1 MNRVV
6 VQVLVVIGALIVSS
20 VAFAGAPRL
29 VNYQGTVSDAGGPLD
44 GPYNISFTL
53 YPDSLSSTVL
63 WTELHVAVPV
73 DDGLFNVVLG
83 RYTAIPDSL
92 FERDE
97 LWIGI
102 TIGNDPEIDPRMR
115 LTSVPW
121 AIRAAVADSALTASG
136 VPSHNHDDLYYT
148 EAELNTPGVIND
160 PSNPVDWTKL
170 KNVPAGFA
178 DGIDDGGG
186 GGGDITAVI
195 AGDGLAGGGDIGDVV
210 LTVQPGH
217 GIIVDPIDGVSVQA
231 GEGISVDPGLGVSIA
246 VGGVQEHMLGDSVVT
261 GAKIASNSVTAAQI
275 APGTI
280 TAGEIQANTI
290 TSAQI
295 APSTITSAQIAA
307 STITAGEIANKTITA
322 GQIAASTITA
332 SEILNN
338 TITSSQIAA
347 QTITSAEIQS
357 NTITAAQLSMDAVDT
372 DEIASGAVTAAKLD
386 ADAVTT
392 DKILNGTILLTDFN
406 QNGADSG
413 QVMKW
418 NGASWAIDDDAVGG
432 GGDITGVT
440 AGDGLTGGGS
450 SGEVELDVD
459 FGVSGTATTVARSD
473 HDHDADYAAIS
484 HNHDSEYAAITHD
497 HDATYAAIVHDHD
510 ADYVNEG
517 QANSVT
523 SGMITD
529 GEVGTDDIGSGA
541 VTVDKLGT
549 GAVTA
554 DKLGI
559 GAVTNAKLGADAVT
573 TGKILNGTILF
584 SDIGQNGA
592 ADGQVMKWSDAST
605 AWIAAEDLDSGGGG
619 GGGWVDDGIVVRLE
633 TVTDSVGI
641 GTTTP
646 SARLHVAGNLRADG
660 KGRFGPGS
668 NNGTYSFMAGYM
680 NNVNG
685 NYATVGGG
693 EQNTAF
699 EDYTVVGGG
708 KNNQASGAYGVV
720 GGGYENFVTDQYS
733 VIGGGR
739 WNNVEG
745 KYAVIGGGGGDMV
758 PSEGNR
764 ALSDFSVIGGGRR
777 NTAGLPGGG
786 PPYDGLYATVSGGSW
801 NKAVGEGSTVGGGE
815 ENVAGNESPSVP
827 EDGEYATV
835 CGGRGN
841 TAEGRYATICGG
853 GGGDMPDEGNQ
864 ALGNYAFIGG
874 GKRNFAD
881 QEFAVVAGGDHNR
894 AENYSAIGGGRDNTA
909 LMSGSTVGGGM
920 ENYATHS
927 ATIGGGTNNF
937 ANGMHATIPGGR
949 ENSAMGDGS
958 FAAGTQA
965 KAHHDGSM
973 VLAASYAFSS
983 DDSVWTGGDE
993 QLVIRA
999 DGGVYIT
1006 NQSEQAPYQPTRLIN
1021 TSTGAYLDDTGQWRD
1036 ACDRNLKENF
1046 TDIDGGELLERV
1058 AALPVT
1064 MWNYK
1069 RESDDVK
1076 HIGPVAQD
1084 FHATF
1089 GVGDDDRT
1097 IAAMDAAGIS
1107 LASVQELYKRTQE
1120 QEKEIA
1126 RLRARIGELEKDRDR
1141 IDELETLI
1149 RELTKIVQRA
1159 GSGDTR

>member
-1 MNRVV
+1 MKCACVIV
-6 VQVLVVIGALIVSS
+6 SILIGALVMAS
-20 VAFAGAPRL
+20 VTFAGAPRL

-44 GPYNISFTL
+44 GPYDISFTV
-53 YPDSLSSTVL
+53 YPDSLSSTAL

-73 DDGLFNVVLG
+73 DDGLFNVILG
-83 RYTAIPDSL
+83 RYTDLPDSL

-121 AIRAAVADSALTASG
+121 AIRAAVADSAIATSG
-136 VPSHNHDDLYYT
+136 MAPHDHDDLYYT
-148 EAELNTPGVIND
+148 ETELSAPGTIND

-195 AGDGLAGGGDIGDVV
+195 AGDGLAGGGDVGDVI

-231 GEGISVDPGLGVSIA
+231 GEGISVDPGMGVSIA
-246 VGGVQEHMLGDSVVT
+246 VGGVQEHMLEDSVVT

-295 APSTITSAQIAA
+295 AS

-332 SEILNN
+332 GEIQNN

-347 QTITSAEIQS
+347 QTITSGEIQN
-357 NTITAAQLSMDAVDT
+357 NTITAAQLATDAVDT
-372 DEIASGAVTAAKLD
+372 DEIAAGAVTASKLD

-392 DKILNGTILLTDFN
+392 DKILNGTILLADFN

-418 NGASWAIDDDAVGG
+418 NGAAWAIDDDAVGG
-432 GGDITGVT
+432 GGDITAVT
-440 AGDGLTGGGS
+440 AGDGLVGGGTM
-450 SGEVELDVD
+450 GDVELDVD
-459 FGVSGTATTVARSD
+459 FGVSGTALTVARSD
-473 HDHDADYAAIS
+473 HDHDADYSAIG
-484 HNHDSEYAAITHD
+484 HNHDADYAALGHN

-517 QANSVT
+517 QASSVT
-523 SGMITD
+523 GGMITD
-529 GEVGTDDIGSGA
+529 GEVGSADIGTGA
-541 VTVDKLGT
+541 VTEGNLGT

-554 DKLGI
+554 DKLGA

-573 TGKILNGTILF
+573 TDKIQNGTVLF
-584 SDIGQNGA
+584 GDIGQNGA

-605 AWIAAEDLDSGGGG
+605 AWIAANDNAGGGG

-633 TVTDSVGI
+633 TSTDSVGI
-641 GTTTP
+641 GTSTP

-660 KGRFGPGS
+660 KARFGPGS
-668 NNGTYSFMAGYM
+668 NNGTYSFMAGYQ

-685 NYATVGGG
+685 NYGTVGGG
-693 EQNTAF
+693 EQNTAS

-708 KNNQASGAYGVV
+708 RQNQASGAYGVV

-739 WNNVEG
+739 WNSIEG
-745 KYAVIGGGGGDMV
+745 KYAVIGGGGNDMI

-815 ENVAGNESPSVP
+815 ENVAGDESPSAP

-874 GKRNFAD
+874 GRRNFAD

-894 AENYSAIGGGRDNTA
+894 AEQYSTVGGGRDNMA
-909 LMSGSTVGGGM
+909 LMGGSTVGGGT
-920 ENYATHS
+920 ENYATHG
-927 ATIGGGTNNF
+927 ATIGGGMNNF
-937 ANGMHATIPGGR
+937 ANGSHATIPGGR

-983 DDSVWTGGDE
+983 DDSVWTGGSE

-1046 TDIDGGELLERV
+1046 TEIDGGELLEKV
-1058 AALPVT
+1058 AVLPVT

-1084 FHATF
+1084 FRATF

-1107 LASVQELYKRTQE
+1107 LASVKELYRRACAQE
-1120 QEKEIA
+1120 QEIT
-1126 RLRARIGELEKDRDR
+1126 RLRARIKELEKNNNR
-1141 IDELETLI
+1141 IEELESLM
-1149 RELTKIVQRA
+1149 RELRGVVQRN

>member
-1 MNRVV
+1 MKCAYVIV
-6 VQVLVVIGALIVSS
+6 SILIGALVIAS

-29 VNYQGTVSDAGGPLD
+29 VNYQGTVADAGGPLD
-44 GPYNISFTL
+44 GPYNITFTL
-53 YPDSLSSTVL
+53 YPDSLSSTTL
-63 WTELHVAVPV
+63 WNELHVAVPV
-73 DDGLFNVVLG
+73 DDGLFNVILG

-121 AIRAAVADSALTASG
+121 AIRAAVADSAIATSSVA
-136 VPSHNHDDLYYT
+136 PHDHDDLYYT
-148 EAELNTPGVIND
+148 ETELSAPGTIND

-195 AGDGLAGGGDIGDVV
+195 AGDGLAGGGDVGDVV

-231 GEGISVDPGLGVSIA
+231 GEGISVDPGIGVSIA
-246 VGGVQEHMLGDSVVT
+246 VAGVQEHMLGDSVVT

-275 APGTI
+275 ALGTI

-295 APSTITSAQIAA
+295 AA
-307 STITAGEIANKTITA
+307 STITAGEIAD
-322 GQIAASTITA
+322 STITA
-332 SEILNN
+332 N
-338 TITSSQIAA
+338 QIAS
-347 QTITSAEIQS
+347 QTITANKIFN
-357 NTITAAQLSMDAVDT
+357 NTITAAQLAADAVNT
-372 DEIASGAVTAAKLD
+372 DEITTGAVTAAKLD
-386 ADAVTT
+386 LDAVTT
-392 DKILNGTILLTDFN
+392 DKISNGTILLADFA

-418 NGASWAIDDDAVGG
+418 NGTAWAIQDDAVGG

-440 AGDGLTGGGS
+440 AGDGLTGGGT
-450 SGEVELDVD
+450 SGDVELDVD
-459 FGVSGTATTVARSD
+459 FGGSGTALTVARSD
-473 HDHDADYAAIS
+473 HDHDADYSAIG
-484 HNHDSEYAAITHD
+484 HN
-497 HDATYAAIVHDHD
+497 HDATYAAITHDHD

-517 QANSVT
+517 QANAVT

-529 GEVGTDDIGSGA
+529 GEVGTDDLGTGA
-541 VTVDKLGT
+541 VTGDKLGT
-549 GAVTA
+549 GAVTT
-554 DKLGI
+554 DKLGSAAVATASLADS
-559 GAVTNAKLGADAVT
+559 AVTTAKIDSDAVT
-573 TGKILNGTILF
+573 TGKILDGTILF
-584 SDIGQNGA
+584 DDIGQNGA
-592 ADGQVMKWSDAST
+592 MDGQVMKWSDASS

-633 TVTDSVGI
+633 TATDSVGI

-660 KGRFGPGS
+660 KGRFGPG
-668 NNGTYSFMAGYM
+668 NNDGMYSFMAGYM

-708 KNNQASGAYGVV
+708 QNNQASGQYGVV

-739 WNNVEG
+739 WNSIEG
-745 KYAVIGGGGGDMV
+745 KYAVIGGGGEDMV

-777 NTAGLPGGG
+777 NTAGRFDGG
-786 PPYDGLYATVSGGSW
+786 PPYPGLYATVSGGYW
-801 NKAVGEGSTVGGGE
+801 NRAVGEGSTVGGGE
-815 ENVAGNESPSVP
+815 ENVAGDESPSMP
-827 EDGEYATV
+827 EDGEYTTV

-841 TAEGRYATICGG
+841 RAEGRYATICGG

-864 ALGNYAFIGG
+864 ALGDYAFIGG

-881 QEFAVVAGGDHNR
+881 QDFAVVAGGDHNR
-894 AENYSAIGGGRDNTA
+894 AENYSTVGGGRDNIA

-927 ATIGGGTNNF
+927 ATIGGGYRNF
-937 ANGMHATIPGGR
+937 ANGMHAAIPGGR
-949 ENSAMGDGS
+949 ENVAMGEGS

-973 VLAASYAFSS
+973 VLAASYAFAS
-983 DDSVWTGGDE
+983 DDSVWTGGGE

-999 DGGVYIT
+999 DSGMYIT
-1006 NQSEQAPYQPTRLIN
+1006 NQSEQAPFQPARLIN
-1021 TSTGAYLDDTGQWRD
+1021 TSTGAYLDDVGQWRD
-1036 ACDRNLKENF
+1036 ACDRDLKENF
-1046 TDIDGGELLERV
+1046 TDIDGGALLEKV

-1084 FHATF
+1084 FHAAF
-1089 GVGDDDRT
+1089 GVGDDDKT

-1107 LASVQELYKRTQE
+1107 LASVQELYKRAQE
-1120 QEKEIA
+1120 QEKEIE
-1126 RLRARIGELEKDRDR
+1126 RLSARIEELEKDHDR
-1141 IDELETLI
+1141 IDELESLI
-1149 RELTKIVQRA
+1149 HELRGIAQRT